1 MMPRHPSKTVL
12 ILLGCLGALGSW
24 SKTAAVAEPAQAAVT
39 SPAAS
44 QGRYIVRLH
53 GAAARSVT
61 TEAEIAAAHGVAV
74 AHSYRTLF
82 AGFAGTMSP
91 GAAQALRRHP
101 LVASVEADVAVSLD
115 TVPATAAVLQEG
127 SAPWGLDRID
137 QRALPLDQAYTFR
150 RTGAGVRAYVVDTG
164 ILASHLDFEGRV
176 EPGHT
181 VIDDGLGSSDCNGH
195 GTHVAGT
202 IGGRRWGVAKGVT
215 LVPVR
220 VLGCSGSGMLS
231 GVIAGLDWVASQG
244 PTPSV
249 VNLSLSTSR
258 SEAFNATVAAL
269 VARGITVVAA
279 AGNAD
284 TDACSRSPA
293 SEPGVLTVAA
303 STAADTRAPFS
314 NHGPCVALYAPGVAV
329 TSAWPTAPD
338 AAVALSGTSM
348 AAPHTAGV
356 AALALEANP
365 LATPADIKRYI
376 AQSATPQAVDQGAI
390 GPAAPLL
397 YALAPGAPQ
406 PWSVA
411 VTALAPLPPEALA
424 DGRVRARLSAQV
436 QAYDG
441 ERWTDGVAGA
451 QVSGVFSP
459 GGPASCTTDAAGQC
473 VLNRCATALDAQPG
487 SFTVLS
493 VRAEGLVGNVALGV
507 GSITDTWPAIAVAAG
522 R

>member
-1 MMPRHPSKTVL
+1 MPRHLSKTIL

-24 SKTAAVAEPAQAAVT
+24 SQTAALSEPAQVVAAGPV
-39 SPAAS
+39 AS
-44 QGRYIVRLH
+44 HGRYIVRLQ

-61 TEAEIAAAHGVAV
+61 TEAEIAAAHGVSV
-74 AHSYRTLF
+74 AHRYRTLF

-101 LVASVEADVAVSLD
+101 LVASVEPDVEVSLD
-115 TVPATAAVLQEG
+115 VARAAADTLQEG

-137 QRALPLDQAYTFR
+137 QRALPLDQAYAYR
-150 RTGAGVRAYVVDTG
+150 RTGAGVHAYVVDTG
-164 ILASHLDFEGRV
+164 ILATHLDFEGRV
-176 EPGHT
+176 QPGHS

-220 VLGCSGSGMLS
+220 VLGCGGSGMLS
-231 GVIAGLDWVASQG
+231 GVIAGLEWVASQNTS
-244 PTPSV
+244 PAV

-269 VARGITVVAA
+269 VAQGLTVVAA
-279 AGNAD
+279 AGNAN
-284 TDACSRSPA
+284 TDACSRSPS

-303 STAADTRAPFS
+303 STAVDARAPFS
-314 NHGPCVALYAPGVAV
+314 NHGPCVALYAPGVGV
-329 TSAWPTAPD
+329 SSAWHAAPD
-338 AAVALSGTSM
+338 AVVALSGTSM
-348 AAPHTAGV
+348 AAPHAAGV

-365 LATPADIKRYI
+365 LAKPADVRRFIDQ
-376 AQSATPQAVDQGAI
+376 AATPQAVDQGTI

-397 YALAPGAPQ
+397 YALAPGVPQ

-411 VTALAPLPPEALA
+411 VTALAPLEPELLA
-424 DGRVRARLSAQV
+424 DGRPRARLSAKV

-441 ERWTDGVAGA
+441 DRWTDVAAGA
-451 QVSGVFSP
+451 RVSGIFSP
-459 GGPASCTTDAAGQC
+459 GGPAACTTDASGQC
-473 VLNRCATALDAQPG
+473 VLNRCATTLEAQAG
-487 SFTVLS
+487 SFTVLAVS
-493 VRAEGLVGNVALGV
+493 AEGMVGNLALGV
-507 GSITDTWPAIAVAAG
+507 GSVANALPALTVAAG

>member
-1 MMPRHPSKTVL
+1 MMPRHLPKTVL
-12 ILLGCLGALGSW
+12 ILLGCLGALGLW
-24 SKTAAVAEPAQAAVT
+24 TQTAAVAEPAQAAAT
-39 SPAAS
+39 STAAL

-53 GAAARSVT
+53 GAAAQSVT
-61 TEAEIAAAHGVAV
+61 TEAEIAAAHGVTV
-74 AHSYRTLF
+74 AHSYRALF
-82 AGFAGTMSP
+82 TGFAGTMSP

-115 TVPATAAVLQEG
+115 AVRAAGDILQEAA
-127 SAPWGLDRID
+127 APWGLDRID
-137 QRALPLDQAYTFR
+137 QRALPLDQGYGYR

-164 ILASHLDFEGRV
+164 ILATHLDFEGRV

-202 IGGRRWGVAKGVT
+202 IGGRHWGVAKDVT

-220 VLGCSGSGMLS
+220 VLGCGGSGMLS

-244 PTPSV
+244 VAPSV
-249 VNLSLSTSR
+249 VNLSLSTGR
-258 SEAFNATVAAL
+258 SAAFNATVAAL
-269 VARGITVVAA
+269 VAQGITVVAA

-303 STAADTRAPFS
+303 STAADTRAGFS
-314 NHGPCVALYAPGVAV
+314 NHGPCVALYAPGVGV
-329 TSAWPTAPD
+329 TSAWHTAPD

-348 AAPHTAGV
+348 AAPHAAGV

-365 LATPADIKRYI
+365 LATPADVKRFI
-376 AQSATPQAVDQGAI
+376 AESATPQAVDQGAI

-411 VTALAPLPPEALA
+411 VTALAPLQPERLA
-424 DGRVRARLSAQV
+424 DGRLRARLSAKV
-436 QAYDG
+436 QAYDCD
-441 ERWTDGVAGA
+441 RWTGVVPGA
-451 QVSGVFSP
+451 RVSGVFSP
-459 GGPASCTTDAAGQC
+459 GGPASCTTDASGQC
-473 VLNRCATALDAQPG
+473 VLNRCATTLDAQAG

-493 VRAEGLVGNVALGV
+493 IRAEGMLGNPTLGV
-507 GSITDTWPAIAVAAG
+507 GSITHAWPAVAVAAG
-522 R
+522 N

>member
-1 MMPRHPSKTVL
+1 MPRHLSKTLL
-12 ILLGCLGALGSW
+12 ILLGCLGTPGSW
-24 SKTAAVAEPAQAAVT
+24 SQTAAVAEPAQAAAT
-39 SPAAS
+39 GPAAS
-44 QGRYIVRLH
+44 QGRYIVRLRN
-53 GAAARSVT
+53 ASARSVT
-61 TEAEIAAAHGVAV
+61 TEAEIAAAHGVSV
-74 AHSYRTLF
+74 AHRYRTLMT
-82 AGFAGTMSP
+82 GFAGTMSP
-91 GAAQALRRHP
+91 SAAQALRRHP
-101 LVASVEADVAVSLD
+101 LVASVEPDVAVALD
-115 TVPATAAVLQEG
+115 AARAAADTLQEG

-164 ILASHLDFEGRV
+164 ILATHLDFEGRV

-220 VLGCSGSGMLS
+220 VLGCGGSGMLS
-231 GVIAGLDWVASQG
+231 GVIAGLDWVASQNMA
-244 PTPSV
+244 PAV
-249 VNLSLSTSR
+249 VNLSLSTGR

-314 NHGPCVALYAPGVAV
+314 NHGPCVALYAPGVGV

-348 AAPHTAGV
+348 AAPHAAGV

-365 LATPADIKRYI
+365 LATPADIKHYI
-376 AQSATPQAVDQGAI
+376 AQSATPQAVDQGAM

-397 YALAPGAPQ
+397 FALAPGTPQ

-411 VTALAPLPPEALA
+411 VTALAPLPPETLA
-424 DGRVRARLSAQV
+424 DGRLRARLSAQV

-441 ERWTDGVAGA
+441 ERWTGGVAGA
-451 QVSGVFSP
+451 QIRGVFSP
-459 GGPASCTTDAAGQC
+459 GGPASCTTDTTGQC
-473 VLNRCATALDAQPG
+473 VLSRCATTLDAQAG
-487 SFTVLS
+487 NFTVLS
-493 VRAEGLVGNVALGV
+493 VRAEGMLGNVALGV
-507 GSITDTWPAIAVAAG
+507 GSITGTWPAVAVAAG